1 MEKVIVWGTGDIAKR
16 LSMQKQQYEVVAY
29 VDNNSEKWGKFF
41 KNRNIISPVQIINY
55 AFDYII
61 IANIY
66 DYEKIF
72 LQLFK
77 DFGIQKEKIRN
88 FSEFISVDFSKY
100 NCGDIDAP
108 CYNINFQKGILNG
121 DIRLNNDLERIVLSE
136 EKYLTTKYLHYF
148 EVYNNY
154 FSRFRGGE
162 CKILEIGVYKGGSLY
177 MWKDYFGK
185 DAKVIGIDIN
195 PQCKKFQDK
204 QISIEIGSQEDE
216 DFLNYVIDKYGPF
229 DIIVD
234 DGSHKCFDQIVAFR
248 VLFQSLKNRG
258 IYLCEDVQTSYD
270 EIWGGGYSNPNSFI
284 EYTKKLVDF
293 IHAYHIKEKE
303 KVQNC
308 YTESI
313 HGIHYYN
320 NMVVIEKRESF
331 RPITFIGNKYFF
343 HIPTANK
350 LSDENSEEE
359 NK

>member
-162 CKILEIGVYKGGSLY
+162 CKILEIGVYKGGSL
-177 MWKDYFGK
+177 
-185 DAKVIGIDIN
+185 
-195 PQCKKFQDK
+195 
-204 QISIEIGSQEDE
+204 
-216 DFLNYVIDKYGPF
+216 
-229 DIIVD
+229 
-234 DGSHKCFDQIVAFR
+234 
-248 VLFQSLKNRG
+248 
-258 IYLCEDVQTSYD
+258 
-270 EIWGGGYSNPNSFI
+270 
-284 EYTKKLVDF
+284 
-293 IHAYHIKEKE
+293 
-303 KVQNC
+303 
-308 YTESI
+308 
-313 HGIHYYN
+313 
-320 NMVVIEKRESF
+320 
-331 RPITFIGNKYFF
+331 
-343 HIPTANK
+343 
-350 LSDENSEEE
+350 
-359 NK
+359 